1 MLKQIFAYTKC
12 ISLPL
17 HMTRHILILVV
28 FFSFLGVVLAQDKM
42 ITIQIIIDDEQEE
55 HPGSV
60 YITNSRTNKTVITNT
75 DGISSLEVKS
85 GDEILFV
92 SNFYEFRRLFI
103 TEALLHKD
111 IVNVHLNTKAILLDE
126 AKLSNF
132 KLTGN
137 LGADAKN
144 AGFVDSTSLVYA
156 NLGIKEKDVPKPN
169 PAGRRIEKFR
179 IIDVATLN
187 ITKIIGELN
196 GFNERQ
202 RKTHAYED
210 KLKILNKIKDVWQ
223 EDFYVN
229 DLRIPKEKI
238 DEFVFFTYE
247 STDIYTKI
255 KQNDLL
261 TAEKLMNEQSK
272 IYVERLNKSDANP

>member
-1 MLKQIFAYTKC
+1 
-12 ISLPL
+12 
-17 HMTRHILILVV
+17 MTRHILILVV

-42 ITIQIIIDDEQEE
+42 ISIQIIIDDEQEE

-60 YITNSRTNKTVITNT
+60 YITNSRTEKTVVTNT

-85 GDEILFV
+85 GDEILFE
-92 SNFYEFRRLFI
+92 SNFYESRRLFI
-103 TEALLHKD
+103 TETLFNKE
-111 IVNVHLNTKAILLDE
+111 IVTVHLNTKAILLDE
-126 AKLSNF
+126 AKISDF
-132 KLTGN
+132 RLTGN

-144 AGFVDSTSLVYA
+144 AGFVDSAALIYA

-169 PAGRRIEKFR
+169 PSGRRVGKFK

-187 ITKIIGELN
+187 ITKMIGELN
-196 GFNERQ
+196 GFNDRQ

-210 KLKILNKIKDVWQ
+210 RLKILNKIKDVWQ

-229 DLRIPKEKI
+229 DLKIPKEKI

-261 TAEKLMNEQSK
+261 TAEKLMNEQSL
-272 IYVERLNKSDANP
+272 IYMERLNNAAKNP

>member
-1 MLKQIFAYTKC
+1 
-12 ISLPL
+12 
-17 HMTRHILILVV
+17 MTRHILILVV

-42 ITIQIIIDDEQEE
+42 ISIQIIIDDEQEE

-60 YITNSRTNKTVITNT
+60 YITNSRTDKTVITNT

-85 GDEILFV
+85 GDEILFE
-92 SNFYEFRRLFI
+92 SNFYESRRLFI
-103 TEALLHKD
+103 TETLFNKE
-111 IVNVHLNTKAILLDE
+111 IVTVHLNTKAILLDE
-126 AKLSNF
+126 AKISDF
-132 KLTGN
+132 RLTGN

-144 AGFVDSTSLVYA
+144 AGFVDSAALVYA

-169 PAGRRIEKFR
+169 PAGRRVGKFK

-196 GFNERQ
+196 GFNDRQ

-210 KLKILNKIKDVWQ
+210 RLKILNKIKGIWQ

-229 DLRIPKEKI
+229 DLKIPKEKI
-238 DEFVFFTYE
+238 DEFVFFAYE

-261 TAEKLMNEQSK
+261 TAEKLMNEQSL
-272 IYVERLNKSDANP
+272 IYVERLNNAAKNP

>member
-1 MLKQIFAYTKC
+1 
-12 ISLPL
+12 
-17 HMTRHILILVV
+17 MTRHILILVV
-28 FFSFLGVVLAQDKM
+28 FFSFLGVVLAQEKT
-42 ITIQIIIDDEQEE
+42 ITVQIIIDDEQEE

-60 YITNSRTNKTVITNT
+60 YITNSRTNQTVITNT
-75 DGISSLEVKS
+75 DGISSLEAKA
-85 GDEILFV
+85 GDEILFI
-92 SNFYEFRRLFI
+92 SEFYEFRRLFI
-103 TEALLHKD
+103 TESLLEKPQ
-111 IVNVHLNTKAILLDE
+111 INVHLNTYAILLDE
-126 AKLSNF
+126 AKISDF

-137 LGADAKN
+137 LAADAKN
-144 AGFVDSTSLVYA
+144 AKFVDSAALVYA
-156 NLGIKEKDVPKPN
+156 NLGIKEKDVPKPS
-169 PAGRRIEKFR
+169 PAGRRVGKFK

-196 GFNERQ
+196 GYNDRQ

-210 KLKILNKIKDVWQ
+210 RLKILIKIRDLWQ

-229 DLRIPKEKI
+229 DLKIPKEKI

-247 STDIYTKI
+247 STDIYNKI

-272 IYVERLNKSDANP
+272 IYVERLNRSAANP